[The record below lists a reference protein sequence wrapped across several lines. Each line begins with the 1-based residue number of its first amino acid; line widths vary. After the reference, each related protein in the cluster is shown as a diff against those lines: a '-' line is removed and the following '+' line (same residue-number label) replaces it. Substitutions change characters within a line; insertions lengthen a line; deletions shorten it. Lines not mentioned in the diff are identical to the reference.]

1 VCRVTPRDSQDKI
14 SELLLH
20 VAVRTHV
27 ADSRVDL
34 HRLHTVLYFSDRA
47 CLRAHGSTITDGEY
61 ARWPEGPVLR
71 SMRYAIKEMEN
82 RGDAQVVG
90 DPDQGQWLIA
100 LREPGLLGHL
110 SDDELAVVDDVVSE
124 LTYLPDRQLMM
135 LIEDDAGWAAA
146 EDGEPIL
153 MEMAFITRPEV
164 TDKVRERAEQ
174 LARQQG

>member
-1 VCRVTPRDSQDKI
+1 MTTWDSQDKV

-20 VAVRTHV
+20 VALRTQV
-27 ADSRVDL
+27 PDSRADL
-34 HRLHTVLYFSDRA
+34 HRLHALLYFADRA
-47 CLRAHGSTITDGEY
+47 HLRAHGSTITDGEY

-90 DPDQGQWLIA
+90 ADPDQGQWLIP
-100 LREPGLLGHL
+100 LRKSSSGHL
-110 SDDELAVVDDVVSE
+110 SVDELATVNDVVGE
-124 LTYLPDRQLMM
+124 LTYLSDGEMMM

-146 EDGEPIL
+146 EDGETIL
-153 MEMAFITRPEV
+153 MEMAFITRPDV

-174 LARQQG
+174 LARPQG